1 MHTIFKASI
10 TASIMVAALAI
21 AGSATARD
29 GNHTPVGTWKT
40 IDDATGKP
48 KAIVRITEN
57 NGVLQGKIEKL
68 LRGPEEDQNPK
79 CDKCKDA
86 NKDQPIIGLVMLT
99 GLKQDGNEWSGG
111 QILDPADG
119 KVYKTKAELID
130 GGTKLKLR
138 AYVGIP
144 MIGRTQTWL
153 REE

>member
-1 MHTIFKASI
+1 MRTLFKTTVIASV
-10 TASIMVAALAI
+10 MMAALAI
-21 AGSATARD
+21 AGSAIARD
-29 GNHTPVGTWKT
+29 DNHTPVGTWKT
-40 IDDATGKP
+40 IDDTTGKP

-68 LRGPEEDQNPK
+68 LRGPDEDQNPK

-130 GGTKLKLR
+130 GGTKLKVR